1 MNKMIK
7 RAMVLR
13 RVNMLGS
20 AQASRALRMQ
30 DDGKTQPR
38 NYEGTTISDQRRFED
53 EPEPSEDDQISKY
66 IFLFHPV

>member
-1 MNKMIK
+1 MIK

-13 RVNMLGS
+13 RMNMLGS
-20 AQASRALRMQ
+20 AQARAMRIQ

-53 EPEPSEDDQISKY
+53 EPEPGNDDQISKY
-66 IFLFHPV
+66 